1 MDKAREKR
9 IEDYFYYYFFAFYVS
24 YQMCTHTCEHTMHTT
39 MHSGIQIKLRD
50 LLHYNS
56 NQQILLVLFFWIP
69 YLRRFGKSQK
79 TLSGKILKVFILQE
93 KNELNYYLDKAVS
106 YCIKLFLNLL
116 PCDCNRER
124 QTKGHIQ

>member
-56 NQQILLVLFFWIP
+56 NQQILLVLFF
-69 YLRRFGKSQK
+69 
-79 TLSGKILKVFILQE
+79 
-93 KNELNYYLDKAVS
+93 
-106 YCIKLFLNLL
+106 
-116 PCDCNRER
+116 
-124 QTKGHIQ
+124 